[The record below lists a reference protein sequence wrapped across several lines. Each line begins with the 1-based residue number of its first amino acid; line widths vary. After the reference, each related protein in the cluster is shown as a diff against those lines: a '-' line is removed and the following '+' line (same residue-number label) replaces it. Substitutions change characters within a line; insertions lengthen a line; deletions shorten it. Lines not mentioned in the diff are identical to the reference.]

1 MMKKKKILLI
11 FFSVVLIGAIIWCVN
26 APYREVNLND
36 NLQKIQK
43 AETCFSVHELYK
55 DKDWDTM
62 IVIKPYDNRIV
73 SDDKIDMGYAGDR
86 DAILDNTLFDSI
98 CTLLFIKENKLVAF
112 SSIYRNVIDF
122 NSLNKA
128 SYKATDKIRIIK
140 NMATDC

>member
-128 SYKATDKIRIIK
+128 SYKATDKIRIIN